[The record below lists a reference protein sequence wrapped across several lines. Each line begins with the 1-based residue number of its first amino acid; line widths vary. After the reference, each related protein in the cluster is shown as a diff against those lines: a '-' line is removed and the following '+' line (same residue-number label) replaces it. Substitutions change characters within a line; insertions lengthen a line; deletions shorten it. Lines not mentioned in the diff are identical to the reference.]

1 MFCTFCGAGL
11 PDDAVVCPACQRRT
25 ASGIRVPHAEQV
37 TSPGQVVHADLT
49 VLAPGDHL
57 ETSPGSTPLL
67 DLAAATMP
75 PPSSGASYVAASAS
89 ATGQGFLGPGSA
101 FGTRYHI
108 IRLLGM
114 GGMGA
119 VYQAWDNALGVA
131 VALKVIR
138 PEITADPVA
147 ARDLERRFKREL
159 LLARQVTHKHV
170 VRIHDLGD
178 IDGVKYLTMPYI
190 QGSDLASVL
199 NAEKKLPV
207 PRAIAIARQV
217 ASGLQAAH
225 DVGVVHRDLKPAN
238 IMIDDDGQAV
248 IMDFGIARSVSGGG
262 ATMAGAVVGTLEYM
276 APEQA
281 MAQPVDHR
289 ADIYAFGLILYD
301 MVLGPRGGS
310 RAESAVAELMARV
323 QKPLPPARSIDPT
336 VPEALERVIARCT
349 QPDPAGRYQSTAQL
363 VQDLELLD
371 AGGRQTGTGTLSA
384 PPVARTQAGA
394 GFPGTRATRTALIA
408 AAAVLICA
416 LAGIALFR
424 ERLFGSR
431 EATAGAAAK
440 PSSLAI
446 LPFRNASADPDLDW
460 LGKILADMIR
470 TELGETP
477 GLRIVPSE
485 RLSQILSDLR
495 IAPNTEVEPG
505 MLDRVSQ
512 FSNAELLLAGQYVR
526 FGRVI
531 RLEATL
537 RGPDR
542 SPVSLTAE
550 ATTDGDVPQ
559 AVKTLARALRENL
572 SATPAAGAARSTLPG
587 PSSRSME
594 ALKAYSEGEQLAREN
609 KPLDARGKF
618 ETATKEDPEFALAFA
633 RLAQTYQALG
643 YGQEADATARRAGE
657 ISEALPE
664 EQRYVIDAIRAGI
677 ANDTDKAI
685 EAYERLARLAPT
697 DSQILFDLARL
708 YESKGDLDRSRD
720 TFKRVLELDPKYVA
734 ALIAIGQV
742 EIRRRNFDEALNHL
756 NPAFSEAVQ
765 TGNEPAK
772 GAALHAIGVA
782 FKRLNKPADALNNL
796 EQALRIRQAIGDR
809 RGAAATLSEIG
820 QVQTAL
826 QHTDAAVASYN
837 ESLKIRREIGDKRG
851 VGNTLVELGSIHE
864 QREEYNDALDLYRQS
879 LQIQVDLG
887 NEAYQGLCLHNVA
900 SIYLLQARFDDALTY
915 FQQALQ
921 IRERSKVPTDVAETL
936 QGLAETQT
944 RTGQLDQALTNYL
957 KALELRRKAGDT
969 RGAATVSE
977 GMAGVF
983 VAQGRY
989 AAALDAHEDALKTF
1003 RDTKESRWQVAIL
1016 NGYAATLVMLGRPEP
1031 AAAALQQASS
1041 LVRDLKSARLLALTL
1056 NTQGDNAFYQGEYKE
1071 ARPLFEQALQAA
1083 AGSGSPDLEVLSRM
1097 NLAKADVKDGRAR
1110 AAIPKLR
1117 DVVTRAEGM
1126 RSRLISAESRLYLGE
1141 ALLASGDTAG
1151 ARRELESALGLSEKL
1166 GLRALSANVHY
1177 LLATALAKLGDAPAA
1192 GRHLADARQ
1201 IVDTL
1206 RQESRSDDLLGR
1218 ADLRR
1223 IVAAA
1228 RTTS

>member
-11 PDDAVVCPACQRRT
+11 PDGALVCTACHRRT
-25 ASGIRVPHAEQV
+25 VSGVLAVRADDV
-37 TSPGQVVHADLT
+37 TSAGHGPAELT
-49 VLAPGDHL
+49 VLAPPTQA
-57 ETSPGSTPLL
+57 ETALGTAAPASVGPPAPPYPIPPAPPAGTVPAG
-67 DLAAATMP
+67 AAA
-75 PPSSGASYVAASAS
+75 GVLA
-89 ATGQGFLGPGSA
+89 PGTA
-101 FGTRYHI
+101 FGNRYHI

-138 PEITADPVA
+138 PEITADPAA

-178 IDGVKYLTMPYI
+178 IDGIKYLTMPYI
-190 QGSDLASVL
+190 QGSDLATVL
-199 NAEKKLPV
+199 NAERKLPV
-207 PRAIAIARQV
+207 PRAVAIARQV

-238 IMIDDDGQAV
+238 IMIDEDGQAV

-289 ADIYAFGLILYD
+289 ADIYALGLMMYD

-310 RAESAVAELMARV
+310 RAESAVAELMGRV
-323 QKPLPPARSIDPT
+323 QKPLPPIRSVDPT
-336 VPEALERVIARCT
+336 LPEALERVIDRCV
-349 QPDPAGRYQSTAQL
+349 QPDPAARYQTTAQL
-363 VQDLELLD
+363 VQDLERLD
-371 AGGRQTGTGTLSA
+371 AGGRQTGTGSLSA
-384 PPVARTQAGA
+384 PPV
-394 GFPGTRATRTALIA
+394 TRAHAGGFGTGHALRNTIVA
-408 AAAVLICA
+408 AAIVVVC
-416 LAGIALFR
+416 
-424 ERLFGSR
+424 
-431 EATAGAAAK
+431 GAAVFAIFRDRLPGARGGAAPAAGK

-446 LPFRNASADPDLDW
+446 LPFRNASADRDLDW

-485 RLSQILSDLR
+485 RLSQILGDLR
-495 IAPNTEVEPG
+495 ITPNTEVEPA

-526 FGRVI
+526 FGGTI

-542 SPVSLTAE
+542 TPVALTAE
-550 ATTDGDVPQ
+550 ATSDADVPR
-559 AVKTLARALRENL
+559 AVKTLARALRDNL
-572 SATPAAGAARSTLPG
+572 AATPAAAGAARSTLPG
-587 PSSRSME
+587 PTSRSMA
-594 ALKAYSEGEQLAREN
+594 ALKAYSEGEQLARDN
-609 KPLDARGKF
+609 KHLEARAKF
-618 ETATKEDPEFALAFA
+618 ETASKEDPEFALAFA

-643 YGQEADATARRAGE
+643 YGQQAEGAARRAGE
-657 ISEALPE
+657 ISEALPA
-664 EQRYVIDAIRAGI
+664 EQRYVVDAIRAGI
-677 ANDTDKAI
+677 SNDTEKAI

-708 YESKGDLDRSRD
+708 YESKGDLDRARD
-720 TFKRVLELDPKYVA
+720 TFRRVLELDPKYVA

-742 EIRRRNFDEALNHL
+742 EIRRRDFDEALKHL

-796 EQALRIRQAIGDR
+796 EQALQIRRTIGDR

-826 QHTDAAVASYN
+826 QRTDAAVASYD
-837 ESLKIRREIGDKRG
+837 ESLKIRRDIGDRRG
-851 VGNTLVELGSIHE
+851 VGNTLIELGSIHE
-864 QREEYNDALDLYRQS
+864 QRGDYGSALDLYRQS

-900 SIYLLQARFDDALTY
+900 SIYLLQARYDDALTY

-921 IRERSKVPTDVAETL
+921 IREKSKVPTDVAETL
-936 QGLAETQT
+936 QGLADVQT
-944 RTGQLDQALTNYL
+944 KIGQLDDALSNYL
-957 KALELRRKAGDT
+957 KALELRRNAGDT

-977 GMAGVF
+977 GMAAVF
-983 VAQGRY
+983 DAQGRY

-1003 RDTKESRWQVAIL
+1003 RETKESRWLAAIL
-1016 NGYAATLVMLGRPEP
+1016 NGHGGTLVMLGRTKP
-1031 AAAALQQASS
+1031 AAAALEQAAA
-1041 LVRDLKSARLLALTL
+1041 LERDLGSPRLAALNL
-1056 NTQGDNAFYQGEYKE
+1056 NTRGDNAFYAGDHRS
-1071 ARPLFEQALQAA
+1071 ARTLFEQALQSAA
-1083 AGSGSPDLEVLSRM
+1083 ASRSPDLDVQARL
-1097 NLAKADVKDGRAR
+1097 NVAKTDVKDGRGR
-1110 AAIPKLR
+1110 AAVPKLR
-1117 DVVTRAEGM
+1117 EIAARAD
-1126 RSRLISAESRLYLGE
+1126 SLRLRLVATEARMYLGE
-1141 ALLASGDTAG
+1141 ALLTAGDAAG
-1151 ARRELESALGLSEKL
+1151 ARRELDSALGVAEKL
-1166 GLRALSANVHY
+1166 GLRSLSANLHY
-1177 LLATALAKLGDAPAA
+1177 LLATALAKAGDRA
-1192 GRHLADARQ
+1192 GARRQLASAQ
-1201 IVDTL
+1201 QVVEAL
-1206 RQESRSDDLLGR
+1206 RQESRSDDLLNR
-1218 ADLRR
+1218 ADLRE

-1228 RTTS
+1228 RTLS